1 MIINMYACYYLVCN
15 NKLKCILATQTGCSE
30 PSSSGSSST
39 NKSFGDW
46 IWKEFA
52 SSTATVQTI
61 IKLYTCTVQAHIAH
75 GINTKQANR
84 S

>member
-1 MIINMYACYYLVCN
+1 MYACYYLVCN
-15 NKLKCILATQTGCSE
+15 NELKCILTTQTGCSE
-30 PSSSGSSST
+30 PSSSV
-39 NKSFGDW
+39 KSFGDW